1 MLAVYKRELKA
12 YMSNVYGWLFMAVLL
27 LFVGVSMFIHNL
39 YLGLPNIEYAL
50 LWSDYTDYSWISGE
64 MALLVLVPVL
74 CMRSMAE
81 DRRNKTDMFY
91 LSLPMSTSSMVLGK
105 YLALLTVFAIPCAVI
120 CLYPLG
126 LGLFGKVN
134 FLSSYVCIL
143 FFFLLGAALIAV
155 CQFLS
160 ALTDNL
166 VVAAVLGVVACAML
180 FFLPILSFVL
190 PGTALASF
198 IGLIVMSLMVAGI
211 AFLVTRSINVTTI
224 VGAALIIPLSVLY
237 MIFGKAFAGLLP
249 DVVEFLAPFSHM
261 ESVGLMGLMD
271 LRSLI
276 LLLSYPV
283 FFVFL
288 TVQTADKKRW
298 A

>member
-1 MLAVYKRELKA
+1 MFAVYKRELKA

-27 LFVGVSMFIHNL
+27 MFVGFSMFIHNL
-39 YLGLPNIEYAL
+39 QMGLPDIKYAL
-50 LWSDYTDYSWISGE
+50 LWSNYTDFSWLSGE

-81 DRRNKTDMFY
+81 DKRNKTDMFY
-91 LSLPMSTSSMVLGK
+91 LSLPMPTSSVVMGK
-105 YLALLTVFAIPCAVI
+105 YFALLTVYAIPCAVI
-120 CLYPLG
+120 CVYPLV
-126 LGLFGKVN
+126 LGMFGDVN
-134 FLSSYVCIL
+134 FLSAYVSIL

-166 VVAAVLGVVACAML
+166 VVAAVLGVVACAVL
-180 FFLPILSFVL
+180 FFLPVLSYIL

-198 IGLIVMSLMVAGI
+198 IGFIVMALLVAGV
-211 AFLVTRSINVTTI
+211 AYLVTRNITVTTI
-224 VGAALIIPLSVLY
+224 VGAVLIIPLSVLY
-237 MIFGKAFAGLLP
+237 MIFGKQFAGAVPTVLEY
-249 DVVEFLAPFSHM
+249 VSPFMHFDQ
-261 ESVGLMGLMD
+261 VATYD
-271 LRSLI
+271 LFSIPSLV

-283 FFVFL
+283 FFIFL
-288 TVQTADKKRW
+288 TVQSADKKRW